1 MTLVTL
7 LLVIGVT
14 HARTHITGIT
24 SGNVTSVTRARGV
37 QAARPADAVPLTA
50 CPATALLISRQR
62 FSEGEAGK
70 HAANGLRVMSYFL
83 DLLLS
88 ALSS

>member
-1 MTLVTL
+1 VETSQVSRAPEAAEPHA
-7 LLVIGVT
+7 LLVP
-14 HARTHITGIT
+14 HHIMT
-24 SGNVTSVTRARGV
+24 
-37 QAARPADAVPLTA
+37 

-62 FSEGEAGK
+62 FGEVEAGK

-88 ALSS
+88 ELSS